1 MEGQLDEM
9 VSALQ
14 ASDMEQR
21 LKEAG
26 LNSSVEGLFFSCNV
40 SGTSSNG
47 LLLVSSP
54 RNTRYTSVCV

>member
-9 VSALQ
+9 VTTLQ

-26 LNSSVEGLFFSCNV
+26 LEPATAG
-40 SGTSSNG
+40 
-47 LLLVSSP
+47 
-54 RNTRYTSVCV
+54 

>member
-9 VSALQ
+9 VNALQ

-26 LNSSVEGLFFSCNV
+26 LGAVTSGSESVSANGSS
-40 SGTSSNG
+40 
-47 LLLVSSP
+47 
-54 RNTRYTSVCV
+54 